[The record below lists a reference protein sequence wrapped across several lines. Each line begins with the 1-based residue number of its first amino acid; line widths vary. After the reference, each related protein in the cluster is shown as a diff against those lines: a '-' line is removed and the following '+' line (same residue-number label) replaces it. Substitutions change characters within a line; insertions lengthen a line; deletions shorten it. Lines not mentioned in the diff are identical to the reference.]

1 MIWHRNEETGI
12 ETRYYC
18 YIEGVRIDFDDSW
31 CPGATISLYEH
42 TELRYTTTDCP
53 KGLCWT
59 PPAPRE
65 LGNDLNIEYL
75 RDGYMRQEVLTTR
88 KAADRIA
95 LRAAHCGRAE
105 AHIAVTHALSVGTA
119 TVWYKVE
126 RSRYYISLIDV
137 DVRFCVEFASQADCT
152 RFLHKDMTKLERR
165 FIEDEDT
172 DVSVIEDIMRALDT
186 ISRDHWSAR
195 HNAAR
200 RGIPWSQFK
209 DELPQP
215 ETQLIRHRG
224 HDRPCYLTLSISLSH
239 SFISI
244 VDWGAT
250 TIPPTLSPSGAFQSL
265 NNLHLKFPSHSSQ
278 QGDLTI
284 SIYAREISFLDGTNS
299 VSAGKP
305 FSINSVHRTVNI
317 NYIHNTG
324 DAFLAPIH
332 GGNVGGRNNVNT
344 SSYSNIHIVIFSVFL
359 LSDQN
364 VVHMKPPCKSCLPT
378 EQSRPQGLL
387 AQARRRLQP
396 QPQPQPR
403 EANPSTRGVARCAK
417 ARPQWRP

>member
-1 MIWHRNEETGI
+1 MIDRAISH
-12 ETRYYC
+12 
-18 YIEGVRIDFDDSW
+18 SLSLS
-31 CPGATISLYEH
+31 ATASS
-42 TELRYTTTDCP
+42 P
-53 KGLCWT
+53 
-59 PPAPRE
+59 
-65 LGNDLNIEYL
+65 
-75 RDGYMRQEVLTTR
+75 
-88 KAADRIA
+88 
-95 LRAAHCGRAE
+95 
-105 AHIAVTHALSVGTA
+105 
-119 TVWYKVE
+119 
-126 RSRYYISLIDV
+126 SLI
-137 DVRFCVEFASQADCT
+137 
-152 RFLHKDMTKLERR
+152 
-165 FIEDEDT
+165 
-172 DVSVIEDIMRALDT
+172 
-186 ISRDHWSAR
+186 
-195 HNAAR
+195 
-200 RGIPWSQFK
+200 G
-209 DELPQP
+209 
-215 ETQLIRHRG
+215 
-224 HDRPCYLTLSISLSH
+224 
-239 SFISI
+239 
-244 VDWGAT
+244 
-250 TIPPTLSPSGAFQSL
+250 SL

-344 SSYSNIHIVIFSVFL
+344 I
-359 LSDQN
+359 
-364 VVHMKPPCKSCLPT
+364 HMKPPCKSCLPT